1 MSNTKALNPRTA
13 RTPSGGEQHYVIAQ
27 GAPTHYVDGY
37 GLCNASAIVTL
48 APGVDP
54 GRWMVEVAPEDAE
67 KAQASE
73 ADAQRLAVLAAA
85 KIKAKA
91 NSEDVSRKQA
101 ADQAA
106 QAQASADAQ
115 AKAQAEAD
123 AIAKLAAADAKAKAA
138 TDQATA
144 EKTRADELQAQLDKV
159 NADLAAAQSQ
169 LEKVNAAAE
178 ADKGKGESKADA
190 KPAGNAK

>member
-1 MSNTKALNPRTA
+1 MSNNKALNPRTA
-13 RTPSGGEQHYVIAQ
+13 RTPSGGEQQYVIAQ
-27 GAPTHYVDGY
+27 GAPQHYVDGY
-37 GLCNASAIVTL
+37 GLCNAGAIVTL
-48 APGVDP
+48 APGVTP

-91 NSEDVSRKQA
+91 NSEDVGRKQA
-101 ADQAA
+101 ADQAH
-106 QAQASADAQ
+106 QAQAAADAQ
-115 AKAQAEAD
+115 AKAQA
-123 AIAKLAAADAKAKAA
+123 A

-144 EKTRADELQAQLDKV
+144 AQKRADDLQAQLDKA
-159 NADLAAAQSQ
+159 NADLAAAKSQ
-169 LEKVNAAAE
+169 LEKANAAAE
-178 ADKGKGESKADA
+178 ADKAKGADAKGDA